1 MRWKKILEEYQ
12 TEKERREKRLLAY
25 ADRIQTNVQ
34 KESSELIQELVK
46 ERHRQKLTQQEM
58 ADITGVRTSNLARF
72 EGGKR
77 VPTLVMLEKYANA
90 LGKHIEIRICDKE
103 K

>member
-1 MRWKKILEEYQ
+1 MEKILEEYQ

-46 ERHRQKLTQQEM
+46 ERHRQKLTQQDM

-72 EGGKR
+72 EGGMR

>member
-1 MRWKKILEEYQ
+1 MEKILEEYQ

-34 KESSELIQELVK
+34 KDSSELIQELVK
-46 ERHRQKLTQQEM
+46 ERHRQKLTQQDM

-90 LGKHIEIRICDKE
+90 LGKHIEIKICDD
-103 K
+103 

>member
-1 MRWKKILEEYQ
+1 MEKILEEYQ

-46 ERHRQKLTQQEM
+46 ERHRQKLTQQDM

>member
-1 MRWKKILEEYQ
+1 MEKILEEYQ

-34 KESSELIQELVK
+34 KDSSELIQELVK
-46 ERHRQKLTQQEM
+46 ERHRQKLTQQDM

>member
-1 MRWKKILEEYQ
+1 MEKILEEYQ

-46 ERHRQKLTQQEM
+46 ERHRQKLTQQDM

-90 LGKHIEIRICDKE
+90 LGKHIEIKICDD
-103 K
+103 

>member
-1 MRWKKILEEYQ
+1 MEKILEEYQ

-46 ERHRQKLTQQEM
+46 ERHRQKLTQQDM

-77 VPTLVMLEKYANA
+77 VPTLVMLEKYAKA
-90 LGKHIEIRICDKE
+90 RGKHIEIRICDKE